1 MQIIFFKVLPYLF
14 QNNEHGQVWFNT
26 SATVL
31 QNSRRCPS
39 ESPGAQVSGVI
50 NKNISLGI
58 KYFLIEMNLDISI
71 QID

>member
-1 MQIIFFKVLPYLF
+1 M
-14 QNNEHGQVWFNT
+14 NT
-26 SATVL
+26 LRFGLKLVTLQSPPTVL